1 MLQTS
6 VNLMN
11 FKLRAHEWLADR
23 ISWVQ
28 YPDVRPLSANTRRR
42 YFKTEMHWSTRVM
55 LALISS
61 GVLLMSGAVLALVC
75 LLAWAAITA

>member
-1 MLQTS
+1 
-6 VNLMN
+6 MN
-11 FKLRAHEWLADR
+11 FKLRAQEWLADR

-28 YPDVRPLSANTRRR
+28 YPDIRPLSANTRRR

-55 LALISS
+55 LAMIST
-61 GVLLMSGAVLALVC
+61 GVLAMSGAVLALVG